1 MAQTDPPDS
10 ILATVR
16 GQLISQHYLT
26 TQLVNRA
33 DWTSLESDPRPAQI
47 EALFEKVKPQL
58 AKDKPE
64 SKGSNED
71 AVRDHLLN
79 PIFKILGLPWSPSVQ
94 YFAKE
99 LDYALYHD
107 EESFEKGQGLI
118 TEGKELDAL
127 RLSCAIVE
135 AERWGKEF
143 GPKPKKSDLSDP
155 VFQIEFYLQNARR
168 SGGPRWGIL
177 TNGHTWRLYC
187 GDSDPLRHD
196 FLEIELPTAPSL
208 FAKQQREAFK
218 FLVYLF
224 SVEALRRG
232 GRLDKIYEEA
242 TRHAAAITAELRR
255 QAFGAVEL
263 IASAIMQ
270 ASPKTS
276 PGLAYEAALIQLFRL
291 LFILKAE
298 ADGLLVQ
305 RELSEEIAERIIK
318 KNGDSIGGGEW
329 DGTGLWH
336 QLHDIFEAI
345 AQEYNGHLFQGKPPT
360 SSPAADEATDYF
372 APARALLESVTV
384 PNQAIA
390 NAIDRL
396 LRVYQEN
403 DKFHAVRVDY
413 STLRV
418 RELGTIYEGLL
429 EWRLEPVSTADLKA
443 GSIKLLGDKRITR
456 KVEPGDYTLRADQAD
471 RKATGSYYTPHYV
484 VEFIGKNVLKPF
496 LKEIEDECHG
506 DPRQIISRVLDQRIL
521 DPAMGSGHFLVFA
534 VEYLADYVFEHLGK
548 IRAQPKRNAKSKK
561 KAEKEELPLP
571 LDAPIEFIRA
581 RIAERCVYGVD
592 INPLAVELAKLSL
605 WVATAAKGVPLS
617 FLNHHLRCGDSL
629 LGVFS
634 DEFHHDLF
642 AQKLVQQMALAV
654 GHIRLINDLYTETL
668 EDVGKKEERLQVARE
683 LLRRF
688 RLTYDCQLAPLFGHD
703 IAGEFHAWLDG
714 IMEPVPKELP
724 AWLEQVE
731 KIASEYR
738 FFHWELE
745 FPEVWRDK
753 YGRPLVAQHP
763 PADVAALQDVQKPQ
777 VRSAGLALQPSPGFD
792 VILGNPPFV
801 ISKDEL
807 ARRAYMERW
816 TTAVKGFHLLV
827 PFFERAFEILRPN
840 GRLGFIVSN
849 AFAKREFGKKLVEEF
864 LPQYKLEEVVDC
876 SGLMFPGHGTP
887 TCIVFARATKA
898 GVGEGLHG
906 PAAGA
911 QKAPLPTPEHREG
924 APLKN
929 IIRVTATMKG
939 DLRTPPEDSPLWQTA
954 VAHHMQ
960 PGYRDEWVSVTERPG
975 AELREHPWILSEVAR
990 GTLTR
995 LHEVPGAKLE
1005 SLCAE
1010 PIGAQFITGADDV
1023 YVLPSHLARRLRIPN
1038 EYLRRYSTGE
1048 DVRDWEVWPS
1058 AVIIF
1063 PYDGALQ
1070 PLRESLPPSLD
1081 QFLSRYRQHLENL
1094 VISGT
1099 TPKKETHLTWF
1110 EYRRL
1115 ARAKLRAKL
1124 NIIFPQI
1131 SMYNHAYLSNH
1142 NVAFKEKAQA
1152 TVLGDSVPG
1161 ETWPALAALLNSST
1175 ALFILKQVC
1184 FNKGPGKRGEQDRYE
1199 FSGNILQELWVPTE
1213 ISSGG
1218 LVHKMLVLRS
1228 SACSFRGNDAGPL
1241 SSTKLFEEV
1250 GEAYDGWNR
1259 ALAGYAT
1266 PHRFIGHPFGSAQE
1280 LLAMKEKAKRERERL
1295 RREMIALQE
1304 EMDWLVYAAYGLLPQ
1319 DHPAVGLGVMD
1330 AVHPW
1335 EVALGQRPFELAAI
1349 SAGPPAD
1356 WDDKR
1361 RGLWQARLEAI
1372 RTNEHIARIEQA
1384 VYKRRW
1390 VPPDYE
1396 KEFAAAFKWWLREK
1410 AEFYLEQEADGGP
1423 VSLEDW
1429 AAALWKDPRVQAA
1442 AEVFRGSPLAN
1453 AKQFEAILKDAVE
1466 EETVPDDETA
1476 FKPRHRQL
1484 RGKLNV
1490 PRERFRSVTSKPGYY
1505 IWTGK

>member
-16 GQLISQHYLT
+16 GQLISPHYLAN
-26 TQLVNRA
+26 QLVNRA
-33 DWTSLESDPRPAQI
+33 DWPSLESDPRPAQI

-58 AKDKPE
+58 AKNKPE

-79 PIFKILGLPWSPSVQ
+79 PVFKILGLPWSPSVQ

-107 EESFEKGQGLI
+107 EESFEKGQRLV

-127 RLSCAIVE
+127 RLSCGIVE

-208 FAKQQREAFK
+208 FANQQRDAFK
-218 FLVYLF
+218 FLVYFF

-242 TRHAAAITAELRR
+242 TRHAAAITAVLRR

-263 IASAIMQ
+263 IASAIMR
-270 ASPKTS
+270 ASPKTAPS
-276 PGLAYEAALIQLFRL
+276 LAYEAALIQLFRL

-305 RELSEEIAERIIK
+305 RELSEEIADRIIR

-372 APARALLESVTV
+372 APARALLESVRV

-403 DKFHAVRVDY
+403 DKFHPVSVDY

-429 EWRLEPVSTADLKA
+429 EWRLEPVSAADLKA
-443 GSIKLLGDKRITR
+443 GSIKLLGDKRIAR
-456 KVEPGDYTLRADQAD
+456 KVEPGDFALVADQAD

-484 VEFIGKNVLKPF
+484 VEFIVKNVLKPL

-534 VEYLADYVFEHLGK
+534 VERLADYVFEQLGK
-548 IRAQPKRNAKSKK
+548 IRAQQKPNGKSKK

-642 AQKLVQQMALAV
+642 AQKLVQQMSLAV
-654 GHIRLINDLYTETL
+654 GFIRYINDNYSKTL
-668 EDVGKKEERLQVARE
+668 KDIGKKEENLRVARE
-683 LLRRF
+683 HLRRF
-688 RLTYDCQLAPLFGHD
+688 RLTYDCQLASVFGQD
-703 IAGEFHAWLDG
+703 IDVVFHEWIDRIAEPIPAVLPEWL
-714 IMEPVPKELP
+714 
-724 AWLEQVE
+724 QRVE
-731 KIASEYR
+731 KPASEHR

-745 FPEVWRDK
+745 FPEVWHDRF
-753 YGRPLVAQHP
+753 GRPLDATGKSEGT
-763 PADVAALQDVQKPQ
+763 L
-777 VRSAGLALQPSPGFD
+777 PGFD
-792 VILGNPPFV
+792 VVLGNPPFV
-801 ISKDEL
+801 TAKDEK
-807 ARRAYMERW
+807 ARHAYMKRW

-827 PFFERAFEILRPN
+827 PFFERAFQILRPH

-849 AFAKREFGKKLVEEF
+849 AFAKREFGEKLVREF
-864 LPQYKLEEVVDC
+864 LPQFAIKEIVDS
-876 SGLMFPGHGTP
+876 SGLLFPGHGTP
-887 TCIVFARATKA
+887 TCIVFASNQPPDPESPIRLT
-898 GVGEGLHG
+898 VT
-906 PAAGA
+906 
-911 QKAPLPTPEHREG
+911 LPG
-924 APLKN
+924 G
-929 IIRVTATMKG
+929 G
-939 DLRTPPEDSPLWQTA
+939 DLHTPPDESPLWHSIGERHSDACTGSGPPPLSPAQAGQGFRKVYDDSRIA
-954 VAHHMQ
+954 VGDCSRVQVLRHPMRWVFPEWPVAALIEKAAASKLSAYLSRPVGFNFMTHQDEVFKQ
-960 PGYRDEWVSVTERPG
+960 PLHLIRRIG
-975 AELREHPWILSEVAR
+975 VAW
-990 GTLTR
+990 
-995 LHEVPGAKLE
+995 P
-1005 SLCAE
+1005 
-1010 PIGAQFITGADDV
+1010 Q
-1023 YVLPSHLARRLRIPN
+1023 
-1038 EYLRRYSTGE
+1038 LRRCFPGTV
-1048 DVRDWEVWPS
+1048 VRDWSFVGEEWILAPYSEEWVLSEEADLPIFNFLRTFKKALEGRAVFEGGTYSTAGRPWYEYHQIDVAKSSSPLIIVCPEIATHTHFLVADNHPAWPQT
-1058 AVIIF
+1058 VQV
-1063 PYDGALQ
+1063 LM
-1070 PLRESLPPSLD
+1070 LRNSND
-1081 QFLSRYRQHLENL
+1081 
-1094 VISGT
+1094 T
-1099 TPKKETHLTWF
+1099 
-1110 EYRRL
+1110 L
-1115 ARAKLRAKL
+1115 A
-1124 NIIFPQI
+1124 
-1131 SMYNHAYLSNH
+1131 HH
-1142 NVAFKEKAQA
+1142 
-1152 TVLGDSVPG
+1152 
-1161 ETWPALAALLNSST
+1161 LAAGLLNTSPV
-1175 ALFILKQVC
+1175 LFWLKQVC
-1184 FNKGPGKRGEQDRYE
+1184 FNKGAGEDEERDRFVYAGNKIEDIPVASSLGEALQGKD
-1199 FSGNILQELWVPTE
+1199 T
-1213 ISSGG
+1213 SSGQH
-1218 LVHKMLVLRS
+1218 LVVLSESCWR
-1228 SACSFRGNDAGPL
+1228 RGSQLPSLASP
-1241 SSTKLFEEV
+1241 KLFEEA

-1259 ALAGYAT
+1259 ALPSYT
-1266 PHRFIGHPFGSAQE
+1266 PPHPLIAQPFDTAQE
-1280 LLAMKEKAKRERERL
+1280 LLALKAKAKEERERL

-1319 DHPAVGLGVMD
+1319 DHPAVALGAVD
-1330 AVHPW
+1330 AVHPC
-1335 EVALGQRPFELAAI
+1335 EVALGQRPFELAALH
-1349 SAGPPAD
+1349 AGPPAD
-1356 WDDKR
+1356 WGEKR
-1361 RGLWQARLEAI
+1361 KQLWQARIEAI
-1372 RTNEHIARIEQA
+1372 RTNEHIGRIEQP

-1396 KEFAAAFKWWLREK
+1396 KEFAGASKWWLREK
-1410 AEFYLEQEADGGP
+1410 AEFYLEHGAGGGP
-1423 VSLEDW
+1423 VSLEEW
-1429 AAALWKDPRVQAA
+1429 AAALWKDPRIRAA
-1442 AEVFRGSPLAN
+1442 AEAYHGSPLATS
-1453 AKQFEAILKDAVE
+1453 KKFEAILKEAVE

-1476 FKPRHRQL
+1476 FKPCHRQL

-1505 IWTGK
+1505 IWAGK

>member
-1 MAQTDPPDS
+1 MAQTDPPDC
-10 ILATVR
+10 ILATAR

-33 DWTSLESDPRPAQI
+33 DWPSLESDPRPAQI

-58 AKDKPE
+58 AKNKPE

-79 PIFKILGLPWSPSVQ
+79 PVFKILGLPWSPSVQ

-107 EESFEKGQGLI
+107 EESFEKGQRLV

-127 RLSCAIVE
+127 RLSCGIVE

-208 FAKQQREAFK
+208 FANQQRDAFK
-218 FLVYLF
+218 FLVYFF

-276 PGLAYEAALIQLFRL
+276 PALAYEAALIQLFRL

-298 ADGLLVQ
+298 ADGLLVH
-305 RELSEEIAERIIK
+305 RELSEEIADRIIK
-318 KNGDSIGGGEW
+318 KNGESIGGGEW
-329 DGTGLWH
+329 DGTGMWH
-336 QLHDIFEAI
+336 QLHDTFEAI

-429 EWRLEPVSTADLKA
+429 EWRLEPASAADLKA

-456 KVEPGDYTLRADQAD
+456 QVEPGDYTLRADQAD

-484 VEFIGKNVLKPF
+484 VEFIGKNVLEPL
-496 LKEIEDECHG
+496 LKEIENECHG
-506 DPRQIISRVLDQRIL
+506 DPRRIISRVLDQRIL
-521 DPAMGSGHFLVFA
+521 DPAMGSGHFLVYA
-534 VEYLADYVFEHLGK
+534 VEYLADYVFEQLGK
-548 IRAQPKRNAKSKK
+548 IRAQRKRNGKSKRG
-561 KAEKEELPLP
+561 AEKEELPLP

-581 RIAERCVYGVD
+581 RLAERCMYGVD

-634 DEFHHDLF
+634 DELHHDLF
-642 AQKLVQQMALAV
+642 AQKLVQQMSLAV
-654 GHIRLINDLYTETL
+654 GFIRYINDNYSKTL
-668 EDVGKKEERLQVARE
+668 EDIGKKEENLRVARE
-683 LLRRF
+683 HLRRF
-688 RLTYDCQLAPLFGHD
+688 RLTYDSQLAPLFALD
-703 IAGEFHAWLDG
+703 IAGQFHAWLDG

-724 AWLEQVE
+724 AWLCAVE
-731 KIASEYR
+731 KTASEYR

-745 FPEVWRDK
+745 FAEVWHDRF
-753 YGRPLVAQHP
+753 GRPL
-763 PADVAALQDVQKPQ
+763 DAAGKSEGTL
-777 VRSAGLALQPSPGFD
+777 PGFD
-792 VILGNPPFV
+792 VVLGNPPFV
-801 ISKDEL
+801 RAKDEL

-816 TTAVKGFHLLV
+816 TTAIKGFHLLV
-827 PFFERAFEILRPN
+827 PFFERAFQLLRPD
-840 GRLGFIVSN
+840 GHLGFIVSN

-876 SGLMFPGHGTP
+876 SGLSFPGHGTP

-898 GVGEGLHG
+898 AVGESLRG
-906 PAAGA
+906 PPDRPSAREHRKG
-911 QKAPLPTPEHREG
+911 APLPDT
-924 APLKN
+924 
-929 IIRVTATMKG
+929 IRVTATLKG
-939 DLRTPPEDSPLWQTA
+939 DLRTPPEDSPLWQTT
-954 VAHHMQ
+954 VAHHVQ

-975 AELREHPWILSEVAR
+975 AELRKHPWILSEVAR

-995 LHEVPGAKLE
+995 LQEVPGAKLE

-1070 PLRESLPPSLD
+1070 ALREPLPPSLD

-1099 TPKKETHLTWF
+1099 TPKKETHLRWF

-1184 FNKGPGKRGEQDRYE
+1184 FNRGPGKRGEQDRYE
-1199 FSGNILQELWVPTE
+1199 FSGNILQELCVPTE

-1228 SACSFRGNDAGPL
+1228 SACSFRGNEAGPL
-1241 SSTKLFEEV
+1241 SSTKLFEKVE
-1250 GEAYDGWNR
+1250 EAYDGWNR

-1266 PHRFIGHPFGSAQE
+1266 PHRFIEQPFGSAQE
-1280 LLAMKEKAKRERERL
+1280 LLALKAKAKEERERL

-1304 EMDWLVYAAYGLLPQ
+1304 EMDWLVYAAYELLPQ

-1335 EVALGQRPFELAAI
+1335 EVALGQRPFELLAI
-1349 SAGPPAD
+1349 HAGPPAD
-1356 WDDKR
+1356 WGEKR
-1361 RGLWQARLEAI
+1361 KQLWQARIEAI
-1372 RTNEHIARIEQA
+1372 RTNEHIARIEQP

-1396 KEFAAAFKWWLREK
+1396 KEFAQAFKWWLREK
-1410 AEFYLEQEADGGP
+1410 AEFYLEHGAGGGP
-1423 VSLEDW
+1423 VSLEEW
-1429 AAALWKDPRVQAA
+1429 AAALWKDPRIRAA
-1442 AEVFRGSPLAN
+1442 AEAYHGSPLATS
-1453 AKQFEAILKDAVE
+1453 KKFEPILKEAVE

-1490 PRERFRSVTSKPGYY
+1490 PRERFRSLTSKPGYY
-1505 IWTGK
+1505 GWAAK